1 MKLTPEDIAAL
12 RYERRFGYLFPAL
25 LLALAVLLNAINFIV
40 KIVPD
45 VITVIF
51 INAAVLMLCLLIHF
65 KISHKVNLDLREG
78 IKVWKKAKVQDKESN
93 VSYEA
98 GSGAMHIPVLGNL
111 FPKLWGQEMRDSSCF
126 YLILN
131 STRYEVSRELFE
143 EVNVGDEV
151 RIYYAQNSHSRLG
164 IEKLKYPFAEM

>member
-25 LLALAVLLNAINFIV
+25 LLALAVLLNALNFVI
-40 KIVPD
+40 KFVPD
-45 VITVIF
+45 VRVVIF
-51 INAAVLMLCLLIHF
+51 ANAAVLLLCLLIHF
-65 KISHKVNLDLREG
+65 KISHKLNQDLRDG
-78 IKVWKKAKVQDKESN
+78 IKVWEKAKVQAKESN

-131 STRYEVSRELFE
+131 STRYEVSRELYE

-151 RIYYAQNSHSRLG
+151 RIYYAQHSHSRLG
-164 IEKLKYPFAEM
+164 IEKSNYPFTEM